1 MSEEGVA
8 LAMAQWCSGLC
19 RQFASCRKLRYR
31 IALAP
36 CVWAPDNPPMLRI
49 VFMGTPDI
57 ACPTLEALATAPDF
71 QVVGVVVQPDKP
83 KGRDLKL
90 QAPPV
95 KELALRLGLPVLQPE
110 RARNEPFIA
119 QLRELRLDL
128 IVVLA
133 YGQILPQ
140 AILDLP
146 THGCLNVHTSLL
158 PRWRGAAP
166 IQWAILEGDAAT
178 GVTIMRMDAGL
189 DTGGIV
195 ATRATPIAPDD
206 TAQTLHDRL
215 AFLGAELIVQ
225 TIPRYTA
232 GELPPRSQPS
242 DGVTYARKLTKDDGR
257 LDWSQSALALHNR
270 LRAFTPWPGTFTFVP
285 AQPKPLLLKVWRAE
299 LVRGGDLQSLPPAL
313 PGQVLSAD
321 KSGLVIA
328 CHEGAL
334 RLAEVQ
340 KEGSRRMTAAEFL
353 AGHPLASGSLL
364 ATVGE
369 G

>member
-1 MSEEGVA
+1 
-8 LAMAQWCSGLC
+8 
-19 RQFASCRKLRYR
+19 
-31 IALAP
+31 
-36 CVWAPDNPPMLRI
+36 MLRI

-57 ACPTLEALATAPDF
+57 ACPTLQALASSPDY

-90 QAPPV
+90 QPPPV

-110 RARNEPFIA
+110 RARNEAFIT
-119 QLRELRLDL
+119 QLRELRPDL
-128 IVVLA
+128 IAVLA

-166 IQWAILEGDAAT
+166 IQWAILEGDAET

-206 TAQTLHDRL
+206 NAQTLHDRL
-215 AFLGAELIVQ
+215 GILGAELLVQ
-225 TIPRYTA
+225 TIPRYVS
-232 GELPPRSQPS
+232 GELAPRPQPGE
-242 DGVTYARKLTKDDGR
+242 GVTYARKLTKDDGR
-257 LDWSQSALALHNR
+257 LDWSLPAHVLHNR
-270 LRAFTPWPGTFTFVP
+270 LRAFTPWPGTFTFLH

-299 LVRGGDLQSLPPAL
+299 IARAGDLQSPPAA
-313 PGQVLSAD
+313 PGQILTAD

-328 CHEGAL
+328 CREGAL
-334 RLAEVQ
+334 RLLEVQ
-340 KEGSRRMTAAEFL
+340 KEGNRRMSAGEFL
-353 AGHPLASGSLL
+353 AGHPLAPGSALVSGGS
-364 ATVGE
+364 G
-369 G
+369 GGK

>member
-1 MSEEGVA
+1 
-8 LAMAQWCSGLC
+8 
-19 RQFASCRKLRYR
+19 
-31 IALAP
+31 
-36 CVWAPDNPPMLRI
+36 
-49 VFMGTPDI
+49 MGTPDI
-57 ACPTLEALATAPDF
+57 ACPTLQALAIAPGC

-83 KGRDLKL
+83 KGRDLQL
-90 QAPPV
+90 QPPPV

-110 RARNEPFIA
+110 RARHETFLA
-119 QLRELRLDL
+119 QLRELRPDL
-128 IVVLA
+128 IAVLA

-166 IQWAILEGDAAT
+166 IQWAILAGDAQT

-195 ATRATPIAPDD
+195 STRATPIAPDD
-206 TAQTLHDRL
+206 NAQTLHDRL
-215 AFLGAELIVQ
+215 ALLGAELLVQ
-225 TIPRYTA
+225 TIPRYVT
-232 GELPPRSQPS
+232 GELPPRPQPAE
-242 DGVTYARKLTKDDGR
+242 GVTYARKLTKEDGR
-257 LDWSQSALALHNR
+257 LDWSQPAPVLHHR
-270 LRAFTPWPGTFTFVP
+270 LRAFTPWPGTFTFLP

-299 LVRGGDLQSLPPAL
+299 LARAGDLQSPPTT
-313 PGQVLSAD
+313 PGQVLAAD

-328 CHEGAL
+328 CREGAL
-334 RLAEVQ
+334 RLLEVQ

-353 AGHPLASGSLL
+353 AGHPLA
-364 ATVGE
+364 VGTAL